1 MKPQLL
7 LLIVGSFLLS
17 PLYSQEKSKTK
28 DYEVTAGFGMLI
40 YQSAYN
46 MQDSYGVEAA
56 VRSNIT
62 GPVDWQAG
70 LRLGLNPALPEVF
83 GRILAFQEVGA
94 WRPEIGLELGLSSR
108 AYFDDGAM
116 LLQETR
122 EAMQTDINGFY
133 MAIHTAP
140 VAFEIREK
148 WKLSVL
154 EIDFGTHFTNLGRTL
169 RAQVTVISIGKK
181 F

>member
-1 MKPQLL
+1 MKQLI
-7 LLIVGSFLLS
+7 LLIVGIFLIS
-17 PLYSQEKSKTK
+17 PVFSQEKSHRK
-28 DYEVTAGFGMLI
+28 DFEVTAGFGILI

-46 MQDSYGVEAA
+46 LQNSYGVEAA
-56 VRSNIT
+56 VRSNIK

-70 LRLGLNPALPEVF
+70 LRLGFDPALPEVF

-94 WRPEIGLELGLSSR
+94 WRPEIGLELGISSR
-108 AYFDDGAM
+108 AYFEDGAM
-116 LLQETR
+116 LLRESR

-140 VAFEIREK
+140 VAFTIRDN

-154 EIDFGTHFTNLGRTL
+154 EIDFGTHFTNIGRTL
-169 RAQVTVISIGKK
+169 RAQVTVISVGRK

>member
-1 MKPQLL
+1 MKQLI
-7 LLIVGSFLLS
+7 LLIIGMIITC
-17 PLYSQEKSKTK
+17 PLFPQEKSSRN
-28 DYEVTAGFGMLI
+28 DFEVTAGFGMLI

-46 MQDSYGVEAA
+46 MQDSYGIEAA
-56 VRSNIT
+56 VRSRIT

-83 GRILAFQEVGA
+83 GRILASQEVGV
-94 WRPEIGLELGLSSR
+94 WQPGIGLELGITSR
-108 AYFDDGAM
+108 AYFEDGAM
-116 LLQETR
+116 LLQESR

-140 VAFEIREK
+140 AAFKIREN

-154 EIDFGTHFTNLGRTL
+154 EIDFGTHFTNIGRTL
-169 RAQVTVISIGKK
+169 RAQVTVISVGRR

>member
-1 MKPQLL
+1 MKQLI
-7 LLIVGSFLLS
+7 LLITGLIFFSSLH
-17 PLYSQEKSKTK
+17 SQEKSNRK
-28 DYEVTAGFGMLI
+28 DFEVTAGFGMLI

-46 MQDSYGVEAA
+46 MQDSYGIEAA
-56 VRSNIT
+56 VRSSIT

-70 LRLGLNPALPEVF
+70 LRLGLDSALPEVF
-83 GRILAFQEVGA
+83 GRVLAFQEFGA

-116 LLQETR
+116 LLRETR
-122 EAMQTDINGFY
+122 EAMQTGINGFY

-140 VAFEIREK
+140 AAFKIREK
-148 WKLSVL
+148 WKLSIL
-154 EIDFGTHFTNLGRTL
+154 EIDFGTHFTNIGRTL
-169 RAQVTVISIGKK
+169 RAQVTVISAGRK